1 MGAVDIDAS
10 GRGGRGGGGGETV
23 GTFPACGQ
31 ASASKRDK
39 TAENTCKSDVGQG
52 PRACPCIRR
61 EQVCTLACCRVNG
74 WSYSMHVPESLRGA
88 AACIRTH
95 ADAGFTTVHAGMQAA
110 AALTSTLNP

>member
-61 EQVCTLACCRVNG
+61 EQVCTFGALPCQRV
-74 WSYSMHVPESLRGA
+74 VVQ
-88 AACIRTH
+88 H
-95 ADAGFTTVHAGMQAA
+95 ARARKPARSGCVH
-110 AALTSTLNP
+110 